1 MKSKSASIII
11 GIIFLAIGFL
21 GFTSNPFVG
30 MADGALFH
38 ADTTH
43 SIVHI
48 VSGVLFILVALAMPA
63 SAPTFMKIFG
73 AVYFL
78 LGVLGMINIG
88 SEGTTRLLGFLHVNG
103 PDNYL
108 HIALG
113 LLIFL
118 AGFLKRDP
126 TVST

>member
-1 MKSKSASIII
+1 MKTKTASIII
-11 GIIFLAIGFL
+11 GIIFLAVGLL
-21 GFTSNPFVG
+21 GFTSNPLIG

-48 VSGVLFILVALAMPA
+48 VSGLLFVLVALAFPA
-63 SAPTFMKIFG
+63 YAPLVLKIFG

-78 LGVLGMINIG
+78 LGVLGMFNIG
-88 SEGTTRLLGFLHVNG
+88 SEGTTQLLCFLNVNG

-108 HIALG
+108 HIGLG

-118 AGFLKRDP
+118 AGFLKP
-126 TVST
+126 NPNVIT

>member
-1 MKSKSASIII
+1 MKTKTASLII
-11 GIIFLAIGFL
+11 GIIFLAVGLL
-21 GFTSNPFVG
+21 GFMSNPVIG

-48 VSGVLFILVALAMPA
+48 VSGLLFVLVALAMPA
-63 SAPTFMKIFG
+63 SAPLVLKIFV

-88 SEGTTRLLGFLHVNG
+88 SEGTTELLCFLNVNG

-108 HIALG
+108 HLGLG

-118 AGFLKRDP
+118 AGFLKP
-126 TVST
+126 NPNVIT